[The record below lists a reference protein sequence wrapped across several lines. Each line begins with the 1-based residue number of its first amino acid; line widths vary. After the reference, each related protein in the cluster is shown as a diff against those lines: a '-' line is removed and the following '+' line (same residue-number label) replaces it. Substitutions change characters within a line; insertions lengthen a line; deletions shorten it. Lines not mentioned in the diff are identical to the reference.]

1 MAGAKPG
8 VHVVQLRPIIVPECL
23 IKGNKFIKW
32 DESSAIGVPVTLKV
46 DPNGYILFWKDQNK
60 EMESLDMSL
69 IRDTRTGKY
78 AKVPKEGKLKD
89 TCMIGQSDVPVEDK
103 TVTVA
108 YGSEMTGI
116 SFINFVCSSR
126 DTAKLWCDEL
136 LLYAYNLLAAN
147 CNVLTFLEKAHTKIT
162 HVLDVNGRIPVK
174 NIVKMFATHRD
185 DKRRVEKALESIN
198 IQTGKMDSELIKHET
213 IDPNTFSFDMFFHFY
228 RQLVGRTEVDKVF
241 DESGAKKKPILT
253 VNQFWQ
259 FLNREQRDPR
269 LNEILYPH
277 CTPAMAQEYI
287 SKYETKVGMAE
298 RGNVTQE
305 GFLKFLMG
313 EENNV
318 VAPELLDLS
327 QEMTHPL
334 AHYFINSS
342 HNTYLTGHQ
351 LTGRSSTEMYRQVLL
366 SGCRCIELD
375 CWDGR
380 NNDEEPIITH
390 GYTMC
395 TEIYFK
401 EVIEAIAESA
411 FKTSEYPVILSFE
424 NHCSPKQQ
432 AKMASHCRNIFGDLL
447 LTECLDSYPLELGEG
462 LPPPCALMRKI
473 IVKNKK
479 KHFHH
484 NKAQRERVS
493 KQNSTTKYE
502 EGEEKEQRRRNSS
515 LSPENSVESPD
526 QDTTNEFIG
535 PVEEESDTDHSEYDS
550 DEEEGVKNEKEDGKN
565 AKYREEKGTA
575 GREAE
580 AGLEM
585 SELVNY
591 IQPVHFHSFD
601 MSEKKQKSYE
611 ISSFVETQATSLLK
625 ENPVEFVNYN
635 KRQLSRIY
643 PRGTRVDSSNFLPQI
658 FWNAGCQ
665 MVALNFQTL
674 DLAMQLNQGIF
685 EYNNRSG
692 YVLKPDFMRRHD
704 RRFDPF
710 AESTVDGIVAGT
722 VYVKV
727 ISGQMLSDKKINTYV
742 EVDMYGLPTD
752 TVRKKY
758 KTKTIMNNGINP
770 VYDEDPFIFKKVVL
784 PNLAVIRLAVY
795 EENGKML
802 GHRVLTVQGLRPGYR
817 HIPLRNEF
825 NLPLNLQTLFVHI
838 CVKDFVP
845 DDMELLAAALI
856 NPIAYLSEL
865 DKHTKQL
872 AILELDEGSND
883 EGEKEE
889 VVKSNGNAS
898 SPTKVVTNSSPIK
911 KEPTAKRFSGGDH
924 QQVSTKIS
932 INSDGSTGREGV
944 TIHQMTSI
952 NSENGLQFKCKLND
966 PSIIE
971 PTSIEK
977 LKTLKPYLKIT
988 SKRDKELEA
997 LNRKNEK
1004 ARQNLKE
1011 IHELQEER
1019 LMISQVK
1026 AKDTME
1032 KSHAKSVKKALRR
1045 GTSVDEA
1052 ETNNR
1057 LQYGKLVQEHN
1068 YKRKG
1073 KHKELKQTQGEIF
1086 VDMCKD
1092 QFKAEL
1098 DIHLKYHTPIYD
1110 TLRMLLD
1117 INHKN
1122 HMEQI
1127 IETFE
1132 MDSDELKKEMETRSK
1147 LEMKR
1152 LAKTIKDKNEL
1163 SRTKRESQSKHIKM
1177 VVNEIEKLKEILN
1190 SKQEEL
1196 TPILGRVRQELER
1209 EKDEMRKCLQEQYE
1223 EKCRRLTEQFRDVGF
1238 AKESENT
1245 PL

>member
-1 MAGAKPG
+1 
-8 VHVVQLRPIIVPECL
+8 
-23 IKGNKFIKW
+23 
-32 DESSAIGVPVTLKV
+32 
-46 DPNGYILFWKDQNK
+46 
-60 EMESLDMSL
+60 
-69 IRDTRTGKY
+69 
-78 AKVPKEGKLKD
+78 
-89 TCMIGQSDVPVEDK
+89 
-103 TVTVA
+103 
-108 YGSEMTGI
+108 
-116 SFINFVCSSR
+116 
-126 DTAKLWCDEL
+126 
-136 LLYAYNLLAAN
+136 
-147 CNVLTFLEKAHTKIT
+147 
-162 HVLDVNGRIPVK
+162 
-174 NIVKMFATHRD
+174 
-185 DKRRVEKALESIN
+185 
-198 IQTGKMDSELIKHET
+198 
-213 IDPNTFSFDMFFHFY
+213 
-228 RQLVGRTEVDKVF
+228 
-241 DESGAKKKPILT
+241 
-253 VNQFWQ
+253 
-259 FLNREQRDPR
+259 
-269 LNEILYPH
+269 
-277 CTPAMAQEYI
+277 MAQEYI

-298 RGNVTQE
+298 RGHVTQE

-462 LPPPCALMRKI
+462 LPPPCAMMRKI

-502 EGEEKEQRRRNSS
+502 EGRKETRNGCGYINRAKTGKQ
-515 LSPENSVESPD
+515 ENAM
-526 QDTTNEFIG
+526 F
-535 PVEEESDTDHSEYDS
+535 DHIYDS
-550 DEEEGVKNEKEDGKN
+550 RKR
-565 AKYREEKGTA
+565 RENKSAIGTA

-601 MSEKKQKSYE
+601 TSEKKQKSYE

-625 ENPVEFVNYN
+625 ENPVDFVNYN

-845 DDMELLAAALI
+845 DDMESFAMRI
-856 NPIAYLSEL
+856 TNPLSKTPPPITRLKSKKTNRTKMLSRYL
-865 DKHTKQL
+865 DDD
-872 AILELDEGSND
+872 IIGSND

-898 SPTKVVTNSSPIK
+898 SPTKIVTNSSPIK

-988 SKRDKELEA
+988 AKRDKELEA

-1032 KSHAKSVKKALRR
+1032 KCHAKSVKKALRR

-1073 KHKELKQTQGEIF
+1073 KVMTQRFYVCNLCPSETYFFLISASNNLGEGPTTSAVYVPSKRTFSYLPSWNEAIFQSLDSGVYQIKWNPPNHPDNKIKLTYTLFYDYNPQDMDGDNYVTKALSKTVTGQAYTVVHNLRACESYSFLVAVSKPGRCPPSRQRKTMQTGEDDTAQPENIDPVFDKDNPTSLEISWNAGCYDPGAPLGYIVNLTEVKTGRSSIKQTLPTKNST
-1086 VDMCKD
+1086 VYYS
-1092 QFKAEL
+1092 FKSGLMRGATYIL
-1098 DIHLKYHTPIYD
+1098 SI
-1110 TLRMLLD
+1110 
-1117 INHKN
+1117 KN
-1122 HMEQI
+1122 
-1127 IETFE
+1127 
-1132 MDSDELKKEMETRSK
+1132 DLSK
-1147 LEMKR
+1147 ARWSEPL
-1152 LAKTIKDKNEL
+1152 TITVLPYGAPE
-1163 SRTKRESQSKHIKM
+1163 EF
-1177 VVNEIEKLKEILN
+1177 KEILQEDDKIKLIWN
-1190 SKQEEL
+1190 PPSGAVGHIQKYELYWKKLGSVKDDNKFVFYKDISKDQGWYEVDTVQGVEYSFKLRIIDDNGYPGEFAEEPFIDANVPDAHAQTDIKISRTRMIAIIVSVTGVVITL
-1196 TPILGRVRQELER
+1196 VLVLGFFIIRH
-1209 EKDEMRKCLQEQYE
+1209 
-1223 EKCRRLTEQFRDVGF
+1223 RRLQRSFLAFANSHYDTRSGTTTFESNELGEDEDSPMIQGF
-1238 AKESENT
+1238 SDDE
-1245 PL
+1245 PLVIA